1 MSRLIL
7 FFFSSRRRH
16 TRLTCDWS
24 SDVCS
29 SDLALRRTQS
39 GPDTSHGCVAGRLWF
54 ESGRWG
60 QGSPAGT
67 KRIPAGGGDPFS
79 LREAKDPR
87 QAGTGHERGTS
98 GSGHGTGQ
106 KYRDGIDR
114 DAPGTTSIQTF
125 ITKTRRHQQRQNDLL
140 RLNLVP
146 SWLCGEKSAGT

>member
-79 LREAKDPR
+79 LNAASRELPFV
-87 QAGTGHERGTS
+87 
-98 GSGHGTGQ
+98 
-106 KYRDGIDR
+106 
-114 DAPGTTSIQTF
+114 SIEH
-125 ITKTRRHQQRQNDLL
+125 RSPCGL
-140 RLNLVP
+140 RLLAYPPDVQELSRTAAFVRP
-146 SWLCGEKSAGT
+146 AKP